1 MPVRDLDALFRPK
14 GVAVVAEGDPPLT
27 RVAARNLAGGYG
39 GVVQRVEASALGGLA
54 SVPELVLIAAP
65 AERLPALVAQ
75 TGKGGAKAAILLG
88 GHGDDPDLSR
98 RLREVA
104 RGHGLRLLGPG
115 SLGVAVPAK
124 RFCAGAFHRAPPAG
138 RVALVAQSGTLAG
151 AVIDWAQR
159 RSVGFS
165 HVAVTGDA
173 ADVGPDVGPGD
184 LLDYL
189 AAQDDCHAI
198 LLVLDRPPEARRFV
212 SAARAAARHRP
223 VIVLRTG
230 RGDGGDAVFDA
241 AIRRAGL
248 LRVFTLEELFD
259 ALETLA
265 VAAPIR
271 GDRLAIVA
279 NGRGVG
285 RLAADAL
292 LDGALGGVG
301 KLAATAGLS
310 NPLDLGEGAEGAAYA
325 AVLSRLCV
333 DPAVDAILLLH
344 APTALVPAGE
354 IARTVAASIDAHCR
368 TPVLTSWLGER
379 DADHAVAELARH
391 RVPVFDTPD
400 RAVRAFQ
407 HALAFRRNQ
416 ELLAETPR
424 SAPEGARPD
433 VDAARRVVAAAREAG
448 RVALTEAEARAL
460 LAAYGVPLG
469 GVDAVSGH
477 DLAVGLSE
485 DRHFGPVI
493 TVGHLT
499 ARLPGETAVA
509 LPPLTMTLAC
519 DALRRVPAVTLAEE
533 EGLAPEARDAAA
545 ALLVTVAQIAVD
557 LEEVA
562 HLTLSPVR
570 LGPEGP
576 VVGGASVR
584 LVEAGRRRAPFA
596 ILPYPSELERP
607 LPLADGRSL
616 LVRPLVPEDEPAV
629 KALFKRLTPAEIRL
643 RFFTQKQELSHSIA
657 ARMSQLDYDREMGL
671 AVADPGRPGT
681 TAVHGVVHLA
691 RAADGERA
699 EFAIMLAHDMAGLG
713 LGPVLMR
720 RILDHA
726 RAKGLREVYGEVL
739 HENRAMLRLCEAFGF
754 QRRNSPDDPAV
765 THVVLEL

>member
-14 GVAVVAEGDPPLT
+14 GVAVVADGDPPLA

-39 GVVQRVEASALGGLA
+39 GVVQRVETSALGGLA

-75 TGKGGAKAAILLG
+75 AGKGGAKAAILLG
-88 GHGDDPDLSR
+88 GHGDGDPNLADALKDA
-98 RLREVA
+98 A
-104 RGHGLRLLGPG
+104 RGSGLRLLGPG
-115 SLGVAVPAK
+115 SLGVAMPGK

-151 AVIDWAQR
+151 AVVDWAQR

-165 HVAVTGDA
+165 HVAVTGDG
-173 ADVGPDVGPGD
+173 ADIGPGD

-212 SAARAAARHRP
+212 SAARAAARQRP

-230 RGDGGDAVFDA
+230 RGEGGDAVFDA

-292 LDGALGGVG
+292 LDGIGR
-301 KLAATAGLS
+301 LAVPAGLS

-325 AVLSRLCV
+325 GVLSRLCA
-333 DPAVDAILLLH
+333 DPAVDAVLLLH

-354 IARTVAASIDAHCR
+354 IARTVAAAIDTHSR

-379 DADHAVAELARH
+379 DADHAAAELARH
-391 RVPVFDTPD
+391 RIPVFDTPD

-424 SAPEGARPD
+424 STPEDVRPD
-433 VDAARRVVAAAREAG
+433 LEAARRAVATAREAG
-448 RVALTEAEARAL
+448 RVALTEAEVGAL

-469 GVDAVSGH
+469 GADAVPGH

-499 ARLPGETAVA
+499 ARLAGETAVA

-533 EGLAPEARDAAA
+533 EGLAPAARDAAA
-545 ALLVTVAQIAVD
+545 ALLVKVAQIAVD
-557 LEEVA
+557 LEDVA
-562 HLTLSPVR
+562 HLTLAPLR

-596 ILPYPSELERP
+596 ILPYPSDLERP

-616 LVRPLVPEDEPAV
+616 LVRPLVPEDEPAM

-643 RFFTQKQELSHSIA
+643 RFFTQKQELSHGIA

-681 TAVHGVVHLA
+681 TALHGVVHLA

-726 RAKGLREVYGEVL
+726 RAKGLKEVYGEVL

-754 QRRNSPDDPAV
+754 QRRSSPDDPGV
-765 THVVLEL
+765 THVVLAL

>member
-14 GVAVVAEGDPPLT
+14 GVAVVAEGDPPLA

-54 SVPELVLIAAP
+54 SVPELVLIAAGV
-65 AERLPALVAQ
+65 ERLPALVAQ
-75 TGKGGAKAAILLG
+75 AGKGGAKAAILLG
-88 GHGDDPDLSR
+88 GHRDGEESGLADALKDA
-98 RLREVA
+98 A

-115 SLGVAVPAK
+115 SLGVAMPGK
-124 RFCAGAFHRAPPAG
+124 RFCAGAFHRPPPAG

-173 ADVGPDVGPGD
+173 ADVGPGD

-212 SAARAAARHRP
+212 SAARAAARQRP

-230 RGDGGDAVFDA
+230 RGEGGEAVFDA

-271 GDRLAIVA
+271 GDRIAIVA
-279 NGRGVG
+279 NGRGIG

-292 LDGALGGVG
+292 LEGVG
-301 KLAATAGLS
+301 RLAAPAGLA
-310 NPLDLGEGAEGAAYA
+310 NPLDLGDGAEGAAYA
-325 AVLSRLCV
+325 SVLSRLCA
-333 DPAVDAILLLH
+333 DPAVDAVLLLH

-354 IARTVAASIDAHCR
+354 IARTVASAIDTHCR

-379 DADHAVAELARH
+379 DADHAAAELARL

-424 SAPEGARPD
+424 SAPEDARPD
-433 VDAARRVVAAAREAG
+433 AGAARRVVAAVREAG

-469 GVDAVSGH
+469 VVDAVPGH

-493 TVGHLT
+493 TVGHLA
-499 ARLPGETAVA
+499 ARLPGETVVA

-519 DALRRVPAVTLAEE
+519 DALRRVPAVGLAEE
-533 EGLAPEARDAAA
+533 EGLAPAARDAAA
-545 ALLVTVAQIAVD
+545 ALLVKVAQIGVD

-562 HLTLSPVR
+562 HLTLSPLR

-576 VVGGASVR
+576 VVGGVSVR

-596 ILPYPSELERP
+596 ILPYPSELERA

-616 LVRPLVPEDEPAV
+616 LVRPLVPEDEPAM

-643 RFFTQKQELSHSIA
+643 RFFSQKQELSHGIA

-726 RAKGLREVYGEVL
+726 RAKGLKEVYGEVL

-754 QRRNSPDDPAV
+754 QRRSSPDDPGV
-765 THVVLEL
+765 THVVLAL